1 MDRRF
6 KDESSQ
12 AVKTEARSPSPGD
25 GPSPDQSKELE
36 MSTPK
41 LNRPSIVAISI
52 AVLALVL
59 SLFSL
64 IQRPQGATP
73 AQVASNGL
81 LSTLDRDRVI
91 RAGYGVFPPFTV
103 ENPTTGQVSGI
114 SVDIVE
120 EMARQ
125 VGARVEWKRMN
136 WNTMGA
142 ELRSGAFDMVADPIF
157 MTPQRG
163 REFTFTEPYSYFA
176 IGIGVVRTGDGRFH
190 GFDDI
195 NQSNV
200 SVAVGQ
206 GTGEE
211 AFVRARAPRANL
223 LSIPIGQDTASQINA
238 VLTGRADIAI
248 VNVEDARRFVGAHR
262 DRLIMLWADNPPA
275 YVPAGFILRM
285 GDTAGADFLNVSI
298 RNLRSTGVLRT
309 IGARHGTVLNMEEP
323 GLVGGR

>member
-1 MDRRF
+1 
-6 KDESSQ
+6 
-12 AVKTEARSPSPGD
+12 
-25 GPSPDQSKELE
+25 

-41 LNRPSIVAISI
+41 ISRASLAAVSI
-52 AVLALVL
+52 AVLALIL
-59 SLFSL
+59 SLFAL
-64 IQRPQGATP
+64 IQRGPQNETSAP
-73 AQVASNGL
+73 AASGL
-81 LSTLDRDRVI
+81 LTTLDRDRVI

-103 ENPTTGQVSGI
+103 EDPTTGQVSGI

-120 EMARQ
+120 EIARQ
-125 VGARVEWKRMN
+125 VGARVEWRRMN

-163 REFTFTEPYSYFA
+163 REFRFTEPYSFFA
-176 IGIGVVRTGDGRFH
+176 IGIGVVRTGDGRFQS
-190 GFDDI
+190 FDDI
-195 NQSNV
+195 NRPNV

-238 VLTGRADIAI
+238 VLTDRADIAI
-248 VNVEDARRFVGAHR
+248 VNLEDAQRFVGAHR
-262 DRLIMLWADNPPA
+262 DRLILLWADNPPA

-285 GDTAGADFLNVSI
+285 GDNTGADFLNVSI
-298 RNLRSTGVLRT
+298 RNLRSTGVLRS
-309 IGARHGTVLNMEEP
+309 IGARHGSALNIEEP
-323 GLVGGR
+323 RLVTGR